1 MPLPAERNQFPLP
14 TAAGFERPNHPANI
28 QAVVHGLAEI
38 LKTPENEVQRTV
50 GQNFYRLF
58 EDVIP
63 SEAAR

>member
-1 MPLPAERNQFPLP
+1 LP